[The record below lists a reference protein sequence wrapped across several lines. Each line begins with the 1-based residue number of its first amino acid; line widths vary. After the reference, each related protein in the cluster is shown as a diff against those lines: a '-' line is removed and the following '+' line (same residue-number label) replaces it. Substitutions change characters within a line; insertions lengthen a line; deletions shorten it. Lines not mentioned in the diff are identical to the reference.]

1 MAFQPVEDEL
11 QDTSPQSLFQG
22 ATSHIPRRAI
32 TGLSVKQAGIAL
44 PDTTQTASTN
54 WTASCV
60 ITGNLVS
67 GLCGTYEFRLGYHSL
82 LTGKVRE

>member
-1 MAFQPVEDEL
+1 MFQPGEEALRDKFL
-11 QDTSPQSLFQG
+11 PALFKEVKSQI
-22 ATSHIPRRAI
+22 SRRVIP
-32 TGLSVKQAGIAL
+32 GLSVKQAGIAL
-44 PDTTQTASTN
+44 PDPTQTAYAN
-54 WTASCV
+54 WKASCV